1 MALYLAEST
10 GTPDVTETTT
20 AVSNYRW
27 LVVGLWMVAS
37 VSGFMVL
44 STVGILLPSIS
55 ADLHLSPSKQGLLG
69 SAAFWGNI
77 TLALPMTWW
86 TSRFGPRALTAV
98 TLTLSTAALFLQGWA
113 PAFAILLLGRLAFG
127 ITIIARQPARVA
139 LTQQWFAAREF
150 VLVNSMSN
158 VLFGLVVGGG
168 LLTAPL
174 ILAAFGDSWR
184 ATLNTF
190 AGLFAVLTILWIIL
204 GRERRTADA
213 RPQEWVRDLS
223 VIRGAL
229 GFRDLW
235 IVGLG
240 FLGANFAWS
249 AFLSFYPSLMLDRY
263 GLALTWSGAILAVG
277 VLVGGGVGLGFGLMV
292 MKMGNTNALLKIL
305 GVLMAATYVAMTL
318 IGNIPVLMA
327 LTVLNGIAWGFWPL
341 LFTIPFHLPNIR
353 PREVAVA
360 VAFTMMMTSCG
371 GALGPLAA
379 GFLQEALGDLRLT
392 LAIIS
397 FTSLLLTAAGFLL
410 RTSRQPQTDGRKRRT
425 RPQPLAPFRTGSGP
439 EGYRGWVTV
448 SMSAN
453 RPSFLT
459 TSMPRFNAAA
469 MSPGSRIGPSPYRL
483 KLLARVAKSV
493 TGP

>member
-10 GTPDVTETTT
+10 GTPDVTETT
-20 AVSNYRW
+20 AAISNYRW

-77 TLALPMTWW
+77 TLAIPMSWW

-98 TLTLSTAALFLQGWA
+98 TLALSTAALFLQGWA
-113 PAFAILLLGRLAFG
+113 PAFAVLLLGRLAFG

-158 VLFGLVVGGG
+158 VLFGVVVGGG
-168 LLTAPL
+168 LLAAPL

-190 AGLFAVLTILWIIL
+190 AGLFGALTILWILL
-204 GRERRTADA
+204 GRERRTGEAST
-213 RPQEWVRDLS
+213 RELVRDLS

-235 IVGLG
+235 VVGLG

-277 VLVGGGVGLGFGLMV
+277 VLVGGGIGLGFGLMV

-305 GVLMAATYVAMTL
+305 GVLMAATYAAMTL
-318 IGNIPVLMA
+318 VGNVPVLMA
-327 LTVLNGIAWGFWPL
+327 LTILNGIAWGFWPL
-341 LFTIPFHLPNIR
+341 LFTVPFHLPNIR

-360 VAFTMMMTSCG
+360 RGIYDDDDIRRRGFGSVSCG
-371 GALGPLAA
+371 VFARGPGRPATNP
-379 GFLQEALGDLRLT
+379 GDHQLHQSFVDRLR
-392 LAIIS
+392 IP
-397 FTSLLLTAAGFLL
+397 TAH
-410 RTSRQPQTDGRKRRT
+410 QQTVPDGRERRT
-425 RPQPLAPFRTGSGP
+425 RAQPLVSFRTSADRTGA
-439 EGYRGWVTV
+439 GWAGAGRSSTWV
-448 SMSAN
+448 
-453 RPSFLT
+453 
-459 TSMPRFNAAA
+459 
-469 MSPGSRIGPSPYRL
+469 G
-483 KLLARVAKSV
+483 
-493 TGP
+493 

>member
-10 GTPDVTETTT
+10 GTPDVTETT
-20 AVSNYRW
+20 AAISNYRW

-77 TLALPMTWW
+77 TLAIPMSWW

-113 PAFAILLLGRLAFG
+113 PAFAVLLLGRLAFG

-158 VLFGLVVGGG
+158 VLFGVVVGGG
-168 LLTAPL
+168 LLAAPL

-190 AGLFAVLTILWIIL
+190 AGLFGALTILWILL
-204 GRERRTADA
+204 GRERRTGEA
-213 RPQEWVRDLS
+213 RPRELVRDLS

-235 IVGLG
+235 VVGLG

-305 GVLMAATYVAMTL
+305 GVLMAATYAAMTL
-318 IGNIPVLMA
+318 VGNVPVLMA
-327 LTVLNGIAWGFWPL
+327 LTILNGIAWGFWPL

-360 VAFTMMMTSCG
+360 VAFTMMMTSGG

-410 RTSRQPQTDGRKRRT
+410 RTSRQSQTGESAE
-425 RPQPLAPFRTGSGP
+425 PAPSH
-439 EGYRGWVTV
+439 
-448 SMSAN
+448 
-453 RPSFLT
+453 
-459 TSMPRFNAAA
+459 
-469 MSPGSRIGPSPYRL
+469 
-483 KLLARVAKSV
+483 
-493 TGP
+493 